1 MCNIIFNFNQ
11 KKTNNIHN
19 MNMIKKT
26 KIEIEKFLTQKK
38 QYCQYIEQYKV
49 VNFNN
54 NKDLFR
60 ISLNSTEFNIINQLK
75 FKKMQYV
82 LYTIYILG
90 TAKNHTS
97 CSFLNKFDIRLI
109 SKCLKTSL
117 TILDKIFNLM
127 KWEYIPVDKHYIC
140 WKSKWKLKSRSKDL
154 TKEEQI
160 ERKINELLNEGGK

>member
-1 MCNIIFNFNQ
+1 MCNIIFNFSQ

-26 KIEIEKFLTQKK
+26 KIELEKFLKEKK
-38 QYCQYIEQYKV
+38 EYCHYIQQNEIIK
-49 VNFNN
+49 FNN
-54 NKDLFR
+54 NKDLFK
-60 ISLNSTEFNIINQLK
+60 INLNSTEFNIINKLK

-97 CSFLNKFDIRLI
+97 CAHLNKLDIRLF
-109 SKCLKTSL
+109 SKCLKSSKI
-117 TILDKIFNLM
+117 ILDKIFNLM
-127 KWEYIPVDKHYIC
+127 NWKYIPVDKHYIC
-140 WKSKWKLKSRSKDL
+140 WKSKWKLKTINKDL

-160 ERKINELLNEGGK
+160 EKKIVDLLSESVI